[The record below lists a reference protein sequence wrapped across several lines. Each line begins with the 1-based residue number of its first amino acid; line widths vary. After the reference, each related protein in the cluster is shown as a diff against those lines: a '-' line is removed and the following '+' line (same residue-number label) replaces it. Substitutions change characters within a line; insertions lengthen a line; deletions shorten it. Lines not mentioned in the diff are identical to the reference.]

1 MPLIPEE
8 PQIHE
13 SAQGPRVTPA
23 SGRTAP
29 TPRPVPG
36 PRPAASPRPG
46 RPGPAR
52 PMPPAQRTPR
62 DPGAKPAPSAPA
74 AASAVTA
81 SAVTAPVATASGV
94 TAPGATA
101 SGVVAPA
108 VPADRVPVSSV
119 PQIQLIPASAEGAL
133 DAAEEAVDLLLDSG
147 RAPGDV
153 LVVTTGDPHPW
164 ATHELSF
171 GEAAYWAQHDAGD
184 DVFYADSAA
193 LSRAASRPVVVVA
206 VNGGSEEAA
215 LAALPTAVTRAGT
228 LLIVCGDPQRINSM
242 LGAGV

>member
-13 SAQGPRVTPA
+13 SAQGPRATPA

-36 PRPAASPRPG
+36 PRPAAPVRPG
-46 RPGPAR
+46 RPGPPRPTAPVQRVAR
-52 PMPPAQRTPR
+52 DVAATKPGPSGPA
-62 DPGAKPAPSAPA
+62 APA
-74 AASAVTA
+74 AATA
-81 SAVTAPVATASGV
+81 G
-94 TAPGATA
+94 
-101 SGVVAPA
+101 
-108 VPADRVPVSSV
+108 

-133 DAAEEAVDLLLDSG
+133 DAAEEAVDLLLESG

-153 LVVTTGDPHPW
+153 LVITTGEQHPW

-171 GEAAYWAQHDAGD
+171 GEAAYWAQHEAGD
-184 DVFYADSAA
+184 DVFYTGADMA
-193 LSRAASRPVVVVA
+193 SRAASRPVVVVA
-206 VNGGSEEAA
+206 VNGGPDAA
-215 LAALPTAVTRAGT
+215 AATTLPLAHTRAGA
-228 LLIVCGDPQRINSM
+228 LLIVCGDPQQINSV